1 MYGSIEIVKSS
12 CEYFL
17 PVDRLR
23 HKSAELK
30 FGWGCRFLF
39 CHLAVSP
46 FPDSTFRREQS
57 QNQFHFPIQLPLKEL
72 LPNWIL
78 FLRLCAHSATI
89 GRRSSHSSKPVSSHA
104 QRYGYR
110 WERHEKSMFKLG
122 GKIYANFFSSRIF
135 PHVTGGGVFQVFLLQ
150 QDFPSHLVRILTF
163 TDRSAQKWWPKRKIL
178 ICVTVLSE
186 LSQEL
191 FDLKM
196 KMSGLSIF
204 LCKMVQHHMMISD
217 TGSETSF
224 ALYF

>member
-30 FGWGCRFLF
+30 FGWV
-39 CHLAVSP
+39 AVS
-46 FPDSTFRREQS
+46 FFATWQS
-57 QNQFHFPIQLPLKEL
+57 HHFLIRPSEGNRARVSFTFHFENCWKSSSPIEYF
-72 LPNWIL
+72 

-89 GRRSSHSSKPVSSHA
+89 DRRSSHFSKPVSSDA

-110 WERHEKSMFKLG
+110 WVRHEKSMFKLG

-135 PHVTGGGVFQVFLLQ
+135 PHVTGGGVFQVFLLK
-150 QDFPSHLVRILTF
+150 QDFPSHLVRSLTF
-163 TDRSAQKWWPKRKIL
+163 TDRSAQKWWPKQKIL

>member
-46 FPDSTFRREQS
+46 FPDSTFRRNRAKIS
-57 QNQFHFPIQLPLKEL
+57 FTFQFNYCWKSSSPIEYF
-72 LPNWIL
+72 

-89 GRRSSHSSKPVSSHA
+89 DRRSSHFSKPVSSDA

-110 WERHEKSMFKLG
+110 WVRHEKSMFKLG

-135 PHVTGGGVFQVFLLQ
+135 PHVTGGGVFQVFLLK

-163 TDRSAQKWWPKRKIL
+163 TDRSAQKWWPKQKIL